1 MESGSASREKWS
13 MKSWKTIPQT
23 TAQNWTPPVPQP
35 PMKWFKFVI
44 WVQLFLA
51 ALTNAGTG
59 IGLLT
64 GFAYGGYAEDVY
76 ATFGG
81 LRILDILIGLLCL
94 ALAAA
99 AIYIRFQLSGYRQKG
114 PTLYLCFLLV
124 SIAVSLVYMLLAS
137 LALGSFAGDL
147 STIVSLVTSLVKYFL
162 NRIYFEKRSFLFVN

>member
-1 MESGSASREKWS
+1 MENHPTNYGTELDAAPRRGWE
-13 MKSWKTIPQT
+13 Q
-23 TAQNWTPPVPQP
+23 PPAPQP
-35 PMKWFKFVI
+35 PMKWFKFII

-64 GFAYGGYAEDVY
+64 GFAYVGYAGDVY

-94 ALAAA
+94 ALAVA
-99 AIYIRFQLSGYRQKG
+99 AIYIRFQLSGYKQKG

-137 LALGSFAGDL
+137 LILGTFAGDL
-147 STIVSLVTSLVKYFL
+147 SSIISLAANVAAVFL